1 MTHSLRALLRLRA
14 AACGIAVLA
23 LAGCATSP
31 SPTTPAAPA
40 APAAAS
46 TGPAVLWVGNSFFYY
61 NNSLHGHFG
70 RFVTAA
76 GDRSRSTSVPI
87 SGSGLDWHD
96 MASLLR
102 PNGIGRY
109 SFVGDNEIRFNPPGR
124 QFDTVV
130 MMDCSQCPV
139 HPQLKQVFHDTVK
152 AHAQTVRAHGAK
164 PVLFMSWAYK
174 DKPEMTQ
181 QLAAEYTAAGK
192 ANNAQVIPVGL
203 AFARAIAL
211 KPDVELYVADKRHPS
226 LAGTYLSAATA
237 YAALFGKSPV
247 GVSYTAGLAP
257 DLARLLQTAAW
268 DAVQAYKAAP

>member
-1 MTHSLRALLRLRA
+1 MKKLFAIAL
-14 AACGIAVLA
+14 LA
-23 LAGCATSP
+23 LAGCAQ
-31 SPTTPAAPA
+31 TPATPPAPPLA
-40 APAAAS
+40 TGAPQAIM
-46 TGPAVLWVGNSFFYY
+46 WVGNSFFYY

-70 RFVTAA
+70 QFTSSAGGRVRSSSVT
-76 GDRSRSTSVPI
+76 I
-87 SGSGLDWHD
+87 SGSGMDWHD
-96 MASLLR
+96 LASLLR

-139 HPQLKQVFHDTVK
+139 HPQLKQAFHDTVK
-152 AHAQTVRAHGAK
+152 QHAATARAHGVR

-174 DKPEMTQ
+174 DKPEMTE

-192 ANNAQVIPVGL
+192 ANGAQVIPVGL

-226 LAGTYLSAATA
+226 LAGTYLSAATT
-237 YAALFGKSPV
+237 YAALFDKSPLEAT
-247 GVSYTAGLAP
+247 YTAGLPP
-257 DLARLLQTAAW
+257 DLARTLRQAAW
-268 DAVQAYKAAP
+268 DAVQAYKAR

>member
-1 MTHSLRALLRLRA
+1 
-14 AACGIAVLA
+14 
-23 LAGCATSP
+23 
-31 SPTTPAAPA
+31 
-40 APAAAS
+40 
-46 TGPAVLWVGNSFFYY
+46 LWVGNSFYYY

-70 RFVTAA
+70 RLATA
-76 GDRSRSTSVPI
+76 GGQRQRSTSVTI

-102 PNGIGRY
+102 PNGLGRY

-124 QFDTVV
+124 QYDTVI

-139 HPQLKQVFHDTVK
+139 HPQLKQAFHDTVK
-152 AHAQTVRAHGAK
+152 AHAQTARANGVR

-203 AFARAIAL
+203 AFARAIAAR
-211 KPDVELYVADKRHPS
+211 PDIDLYVADKRHPS
-226 LAGTYLSAATA
+226 LAGTYLSACTA
-237 YAALFGKSPV
+237 YAALFDKSPV
-247 GVSYTAGLAP
+247 GLAYTAELPA
-257 DLARLLQTAAW
+257 DVARALQAAAW
-268 DAVQAYKAAP
+268 EAVQAYKSAH